1 MIIREASEADA
12 SYVCKISCEDLGYS
26 CNSELVKSRLSNLDK
41 NREAVFVA
49 QIQNN
54 VVGYI
59 HVEKY
64 NTLYFESMVNI
75 LGLAVSADYRRKG
88 IGKAL
93 LNHTEDWARKSGI
106 NYVRL
111 NSGITRKQAHN
122 FYRAMGYDN
131 EKGQIRFMKHIGD
144 IF

>member
-1 MIIREASEADA
+1 
-12 SYVCKISCEDLGYS
+12 
-26 CNSELVKSRLSNLDK
+26 
-41 NREAVFVA
+41 
-49 QIQNN
+49 
-54 VVGYI
+54 
-59 HVEKY
+59 
-64 NTLYFESMVNI
+64 MVNI

-111 NSGITRKQAHN
+111 NSGITRKEAHN

-131 EKGQIRFMKHIGD
+131 EKVQIRFMKHIG
-144 IF
+144 